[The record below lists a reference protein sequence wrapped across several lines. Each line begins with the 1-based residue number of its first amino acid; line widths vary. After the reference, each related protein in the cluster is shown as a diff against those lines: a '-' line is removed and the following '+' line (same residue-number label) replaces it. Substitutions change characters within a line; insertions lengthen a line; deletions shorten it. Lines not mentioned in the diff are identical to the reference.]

1 MDMSILAGVF
11 VGVLIAGFIPW
22 PGAEAILIGAALLVS
37 PHDFVPLVV
46 VSTTAQ
52 MLAKTILYVAARW
65 APKFLPRKA
74 REFICQAEKYKERRK
89 TMALILLTSSSL
101 SVPPFFVIT
110 IASGTLRV
118 PIGMFI
124 GAGFGGIASRYAFVA
139 WSAMLATDITL
150 MGLGP

>member
-1 MDMSILAGVF
+1 MDIQLLAGVF
-11 VGVLIAGFIPW
+11 VGIFIAGFVPW
-22 PGAEAILIGAALLVS
+22 PGAEAILIGAAFLVS
-37 PHDFVPLVV
+37 PQELVPLVV

-52 MLAKTILYVAARW
+52 MLAKTTLYVAARW

-118 PIGMFI
+118 PFGMFI
-124 GAGFGGIASRYAFVA
+124 GAGFGGIVSRYAFFA
-139 WSAMLATDITL
+139 WSAMRISEIPGV
-150 MGLGP
+150 GL